1 MCSDTVREVHAVT
14 CIYCMKS
21 MYYSVLNFLT
31 LMHSLKILKNVVPQR
46 TMSQIQR
53 RCTTDTLHIN
63 PTGKEEVQMTKQ
75 SVVLQQKG

>member
-21 MYYSVLNFLT
+21 MYYSVFNFLT